1 MFDGI
6 IWVLRSGARWNDL
19 PDQYPPASTCSS
31 RLQPWEEQRV
41 WLKIWPKFLSKLNQ
55 QVQLDWPETLA
66 GGRLARAEKGAQA
79 LERPKAERVG

>member
-6 IWVLRSGARWNDL
+6 IWLWPTGAGWNDL
-19 PDQYPPASTCSS
+19 PDQYPPASTCWS
-31 RLQPWEEQRV
+31 RLQPWEEQGV

-66 GGRLARAEKGAQA
+66 DGRLARAEKGAQA